1 MPNDDNA
8 SIRYLMKEMDP
19 SEEVLMER
27 SMMED
32 EDLLIE
38 VECMRQTL
46 KRLDE
51 DLPEM
56 DPPAHV
62 TQDILNKAS
71 KHKPNTRSGL
81 IPISFSGSRIGY
93 VAAAAVMAIGL
104 VSGVL
109 LYQDRVGGTES
120 DSQTQQ
126 NSSAAS
132 VSSSPTVDVDAG
144 QLNAS
149 IQSQAVETAEAE
161 IEPWVDHQ
169 QILRFQDQ
177 FSEQTRTEFDSML
190 NTSIQKLKPID
201 DPLDMGSRSRS
212 LQLTGSE
219 Q

>member
-51 DLPEM
+51 NLPMM
-56 DPPAHV
+56 DPPAHL
-62 TQDILNKAS
+62 TNDILRKAAE
-71 KHKPNTRSGL
+71 KKPSTSFGL
-81 IPISFSGSRIGY
+81 VPSLNGNRVGY
-93 VAAAAVMAIGL
+93 VAAAAVVAVGL
-104 VSGVL
+104 ISGVL
-109 LYQDRVGGTES
+109 LYQDGSGGTAS
-120 DSQTQQ
+120 TSSQKTAA
-126 NSSAAS
+126 SAS
-132 VSSSPTVDVDAG
+132 VSSSP
-144 QLNAS
+144 S
-149 IQSQAVETAEAE
+149 IEMDQPDMANIGVETQSIEAGDV
-161 IEPWVDHQ
+161 EPWVDKKE
-169 QILRFQDQ
+169 ILRFQDQ
-177 FSEQTRTEFDSML
+177 FSEQSRAEFDSIL
-190 NTSIQKLKPID
+190 NTSTQKLKPID
-201 DPLDMGSRSRS
+201 DPLDMNTNARS